1 MVQHNSVWGGAGGG
15 VLYMYHLYTAPRNII
30 GLQIAIKNLNEK
42 ENHDM
47 KIPHLSTN
55 FFFFFKG

>member
-1 MVQHNSVWGGAGGG
+1 
-15 VLYMYHLYTAPRNII
+15 MYHLYTAPRNII

-55 FFFFFKG
+55 YYYFFLRDKGRGHGWDRKIIC